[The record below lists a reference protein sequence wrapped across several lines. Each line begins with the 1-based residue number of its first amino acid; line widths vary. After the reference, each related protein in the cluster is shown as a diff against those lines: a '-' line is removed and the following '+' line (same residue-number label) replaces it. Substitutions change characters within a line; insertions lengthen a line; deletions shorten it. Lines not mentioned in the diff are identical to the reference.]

1 MRRTRR
7 SFTPEYRFTAAH
19 RVIDGKERVVDVAR
33 ELNLNDSVLHTWVRD
48 ERWRMSADSAGRLLD
63 DPSGGEPLLPKER
76 AELVRLRKQVAEQAE
91 TIAFLA
97 NASAY
102 CAAQLNSPEFRAHF
116 LAWEGW
122 RDAQQARREPQGQGG
137 FDGDTYDRWL

>member
-1 MRRTRR
+1 TTFPRKK
-7 SFTPEYRFTAAH
+7 
-19 RVIDGKERVVDVAR
+19 VCI
-33 ELNLNDSVLHTWVRD
+33 ELGAVQ
-48 ERWRMSADSAGRLLD
+48 SADSAGGLQG
-63 DPSGGEPLLPKER
+63 DPSGEPLLPKER

-91 TIAFLA
+91 TIAFLT

-122 RDAQQARREPQGQGG
+122 RDAQQVRRQPQGKGG
-137 FDGDTYDRWL
+137 FDGDTYERWL

>member
-48 ERWRMSADSAGRLLD
+48 ERWRMSADSAGGLQEVVPVFVEFEVAVPD
-63 DPSGGEPLLPKER
+63 
-76 AELVRLRKQVAEQAE
+76 LRPA
-91 TIAFLA
+91 
-97 NASAY
+97 
-102 CAAQLNSPEFRAHF
+102 
-116 LAWEGW
+116 GW
-122 RDAQQARREPQGQGG
+122 
-137 FDGDTYDRWL
+137 

>member
-48 ERWRMSADSAGRLLD
+48 ERWRMSADSAGGLQG
-63 DPSGGEPLLPKER
+63 DPSGGPSPKIHETRDTLAQAVRCGCALSSRSRLQCGWPSAPWGAGWCISLLS
-76 AELVRLRKQVAEQAE
+76 RLTHR
-91 TIAFLA
+91 TP
-97 NASAY
+97 S
-102 CAAQLNSPEFRAHF
+102 
-116 LAWEGW
+116 
-122 RDAQQARREPQGQGG
+122 
-137 FDGDTYDRWL
+137 

>member
-48 ERWRMSADSAGRLLD
+48 VSRPGE
-63 DPSGGEPLLPKER
+63 SG
-76 AELVRLRKQVAEQAE
+76 
-91 TIAFLA
+91 
-97 NASAY
+97 
-102 CAAQLNSPEFRAHF
+102 
-116 LAWEGW
+116 
-122 RDAQQARREPQGQGG
+122 D
-137 FDGDTYDRWL
+137 

>member
-48 ERWRMSADSAGRLLD
+48 ERWRMS
-63 DPSGGEPLLPKER
+63 EPPR
-76 AELVRLRKQVAEQAE
+76 VRCTRG
-91 TIAFLA
+91 
-97 NASAY
+97 Y
-102 CAAQLNSPEFRAHF
+102 GCAAS
-116 LAWEGW
+116 
-122 RDAQQARREPQGQGG
+122 
-137 FDGDTYDRWL
+137 